1 MGSDDNELIL
11 RTAKGD
17 RTAFSALYTAL
28 EGPLFRFARSRLNDP
43 FEAADLVHEVFI
55 EVWRN
60 AGRFE
65 GRSSVKSWVFGIA
78 YRKAVD
84 HYRKTRRV
92 DYSDSVPDVEDDA
105 PNAEACLL
113 AAESGEHVRA
123 CLENLKTDHRT
134 AIEFAFFED
143 LSYKD
148 ISKIAGIPEGTVKTR
163 VHHAKKLLLHCL
175 STRMQRGAT

>member
-1 MGSDDNELIL
+1 MASDLNDLITQ
-11 RTAKGD
+11 TAKGD
-17 RTAFSALYTAL
+17 RAAFSALYTAL
-28 EGPLFRFARSRLNDP
+28 EGPLFRFSRSRLNDP
-43 FEAADLVHEVFI
+43 FEAADLVHEVFL

-84 HYRKTRRV
+84 HYRKNRRV
-92 DYSDSVPDVEDDA
+92 DYSDSVPEVEDDA

-113 AAESGEHVRA
+113 AAESSAHVRA
-123 CLENLKTDHRT
+123 CLETLKPDHRT

-143 LSYKD
+143 LSYND
-148 ISKIAGIPEGTVKTR
+148 ISKIADIPEGTVKTR
-163 VHHAKKLLLHCL
+163 VFHAKKLLLHCL
-175 STRMQRGAT
+175 SAKMQRGAT